1 MYDLKYTYYLCNITL
16 YLIVKIFNLKRLEN
30 RDEDYSPT
38 FVGDDGGGGLPDRL
52 GDPPAQLLD
61 VLLELLLVHLALE
74 DEGEI
79 LERQGGGAGLRGAE
93 VLGEKIVASLG
104 NEYLL
109 QSVLIC

>member
-1 MYDLKYTYYLCNITL
+1 M
-16 YLIVKIFNLKRLEN
+16 LKRLLKEN
-30 RDEDYSPT
+30 RAEDYSPT

-79 LERQGGGAGLRGAE
+79 LERQGGGAGLRSAEINIGAR
-93 VLGEKIVASLG
+93 K
-104 NEYLL
+104 
-109 QSVLIC
+109 

>member
-1 MYDLKYTYYLCNITL
+1 MITST
-16 YLIVKIFNLKRLEN
+16 LIIYIISHLPLLLKRLLKEN

-79 LERQGGGAGLRGAE
+79 LEGQGGGAGLGGAE
-93 VLGEKIVASLG
+93 INVREGNRVKIR
-104 NEYLL
+104 
-109 QSVLIC
+109 ICQCLVPCR